1 MVQKLVILPRPLGFK
16 VPSLAEL
23 KSNMLKIYLFI
34 FSLLYFGASIKFGY
48 GYLQTSMRP
57 MVLKRYANFQTSYKL
72 LFICVFS
79 FEFF

>member
-1 MVQKLVILPRPLGFK
+1 SARTKNISDKITWKLNGIPKVSISHVQLCTEF
-16 VPSLAEL
+16 
-23 KSNMLKIYLFI
+23 
-34 FSLLYFGASIKFGY
+34 LLYFGASIKFGY

-72 LFICVFS
+72 LFICVFP